1 MDRKEQIKKIIDN
14 MRKNTHIKY
23 KEAVTTNQ
31 NNPPPIARQHKQIV
45 KNKKILSN
53 DRFMQYLKDLSKK

>member
-1 MDRKEQIKKIIDN
+1 

-23 KEAVTTNQ
+23 KEAITTNQ